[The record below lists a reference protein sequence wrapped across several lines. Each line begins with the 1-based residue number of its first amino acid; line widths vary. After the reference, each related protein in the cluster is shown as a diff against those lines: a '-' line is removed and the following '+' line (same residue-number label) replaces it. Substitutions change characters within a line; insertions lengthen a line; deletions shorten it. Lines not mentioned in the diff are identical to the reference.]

1 MRRLILPCALALSL
15 AASPSHAQEAEEPD
29 LIERGLSMFFEGL
42 LGEVAPELDKM
53 QQALQDMQPQMEKLI
68 GLMGDVQHYEAPERL
83 PNGDAL
89 IRRKAG
95 APPPPA
101 LPEGDAEA
109 PPVGS
114 TDL

>member
-15 AASPSHAQEAEEPD
+15 ATPSLAQEAEEPS
-29 LIERGLSMFFEGL
+29 LMERGLSMFFEGL
-42 LGEVAPELDKM
+42 IGEVAPELDKM
-53 QQALQDMQPQMEKLI
+53 QQALQEMQPQMEKLVD
-68 GLMGDVQHYEAPERL
+68 LMGDVQHYEAPERL
-83 PNGDAL
+83 PNGDVL

-101 LPEGDAEA
+101 LPKTEPEA
-109 PPVGS
+109 PPAGS